1 MNTSNIFIRV
11 IVLMAL
17 SMSML
22 AMATTPSEIQT
33 DTRQAKYSLPLPD
46 GPSSIQS
53 GLDEEAS
60 MWEGYIDV
68 DGQGSPTWELNNVS
82 DPSLDGKSLRC
93 AITGGDPNSNIH
105 CYRNL
110 NPEPSS
116 NFFSL
121 SLQFQYRPTSTYN
134 NEGDP
139 SIVQAIEF
147 SMSKWDQGVRYEWAM
162 QWNNVNNSCDA
173 GAPNWLYWNPADP
186 CKWMDFGNSYSIDG
200 ERWHPLVLNGD
211 ILNGQVHYSYFSV
224 DGLEQQLNIPLIAP
238 AFESGVSDKLAVAV
252 QLDGNSTETPY
263 EVFIDQV
270 TLTTWVFGDVPVSH
284 WANDYIER
292 LYDAGVTSGCST
304 SPPNY
309 CPDATVTRAQMAIF
323 ILRGLHGSTYTPPSA
338 SGTVFGDVPTDSFA
352 ADWIEQLAA
361 EGVTGGCGDGNYCP
375 DATIT
380 RAQMAIFLLRGK
392 YGSTYMPPAATGTI
406 FSDVPI
412 GSFAAPWIEQLARD
426 GVTSGCG
433 DGNYCP
439 ENSVTRAEMAV
450 FLVRAFN
457 LP

>member
-33 DTRQAKYSLPLPD
+33 DTHQTNYSLPLPD

-134 NEGDP
+134 NAGGP
-139 SIVQAIEF
+139 SKI
-147 SMSKWDQGVRYEWAM
+147 G
-162 QWNNVNNSCDA
+162 
-173 GAPNWLYWNPADP
+173 
-186 CKWMDFGNSYSIDG
+186 
-200 ERWHPLVLNGD
+200 
-211 ILNGQVHYSYFSV
+211 
-224 DGLEQQLNIPLIAP
+224 
-238 AFESGVSDKLAVAV
+238 
-252 QLDGNSTETPY
+252 
-263 EVFIDQV
+263 
-270 TLTTWVFGDVPVSH
+270 
-284 WANDYIER
+284 
-292 LYDAGVTSGCST
+292 
-304 SPPNY
+304 
-309 CPDATVTRAQMAIF
+309 RA
-323 ILRGLHGSTYTPPSA
+323 H
-338 SGTVFGDVPTDSFA
+338 V
-352 ADWIEQLAA
+352 
-361 EGVTGGCGDGNYCP
+361 
-375 DATIT
+375 
-380 RAQMAIFLLRGK
+380 
-392 YGSTYMPPAATGTI
+392 
-406 FSDVPI
+406 
-412 GSFAAPWIEQLARD
+412 
-426 GVTSGCG
+426 
-433 DGNYCP
+433 
-439 ENSVTRAEMAV
+439 
-450 FLVRAFN
+450 
-457 LP
+457 